1 MCPSSDFCYD
11 ARGAVQIAAPTR
23 SNGFSPLSGSLDSAK
38 FFAGSLTRPAKGASK
53 GRTSGQLFS
62 AASRVHL
69 SRPTR
74 LGSPGYGLSSAP
86 TRDKCTRDDAELAGC
101 KSPTAAALSPLLE
114 AKLASGATLGGS
126 AGRPC
131 SVGLAV
137 ASLFEKKKE
146 GGPCEHHT
154 VTLS

>member
-62 AASRVHL
+62 AASRVRVP
-69 SRPTR
+69 RPTS
-74 LGSPGYGLSSAP
+74 LCSPGCGLSSAP
-86 TRDKCTRDDAELAGC
+86 TRGTRTRDGAELATS
-101 KSPTAAALSPLLE
+101 KAPTAAAPSPLKAGLE
-114 AKLASGATLGGS
+114 LASASHVKSQTNDIEQNE
-126 AGRPC
+126 AGTEPC
-131 SVGLAV
+131 DSIPP
-137 ASLFEKKKE
+137 
-146 GGPCEHHT
+146 GPRNIGIHAIG
-154 VTLS
+154 

>member
-1 MCPSSDFCYD
+1 MASVPS
-11 ARGAVQIAAPTR
+11 RAA
-23 SNGFSPLSGSLDSAK
+23 SAQRN

-86 TRDKCTRDDAELAGC
+86 TRDKCTRDGAELAGC

-146 GGPCEHHT
+146 GGPCDHLT

>member
-1 MCPSSDFCYD
+1 MASVPS
-11 ARGAVQIAAPTR
+11 RAA
-23 SNGFSPLSGSLDSAK
+23 SAQRN

-86 TRDKCTRDDAELAGC
+86 TRDKCTRDGAELAGC

-137 ASLFEKKKE
+137 ASIYPQSRIELVFSELKWQL
-146 GGPCEHHT
+146 PCSST
-154 VTLS
+154 